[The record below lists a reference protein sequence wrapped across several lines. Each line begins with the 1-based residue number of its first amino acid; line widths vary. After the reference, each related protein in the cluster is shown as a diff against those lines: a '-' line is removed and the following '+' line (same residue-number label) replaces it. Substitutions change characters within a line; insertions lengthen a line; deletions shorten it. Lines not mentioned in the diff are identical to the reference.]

1 MMRLI
6 YSIYKITK
14 NKEEKSLSGKV
25 EVDENKRF
33 SLSVLPS
40 EKMGRYV
47 IIQAGKNGL
56 RSCY

>member
-1 MMRLI
+1 MRLI

-25 EVDENKRF
+25 EVEENKRF

-40 EKMGRYV
+40 EKMARYV
-47 IIQAGKNGL
+47 IL
-56 RSCY
+56 